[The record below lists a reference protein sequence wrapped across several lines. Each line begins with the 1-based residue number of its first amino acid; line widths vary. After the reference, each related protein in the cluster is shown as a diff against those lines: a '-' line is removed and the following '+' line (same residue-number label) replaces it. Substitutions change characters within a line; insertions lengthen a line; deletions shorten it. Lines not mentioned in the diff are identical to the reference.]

1 MNLIVSNAKSERI
14 PCWCTQDYKRNSGI
28 EDIGYTKRIPWSR
41 FSFILSRQPQLDK
54 KKESHRGHSR
64 GNLCSLWR
72 WLSVNCIAEMEM
84 CLASRQMEHASRKLG
99 RTGKCVV
106 RQSRWIILQGDW
118 VVRGN
123 VSYLEAG
130 GSYFKGNGEACN
142 TSLRREGQPIQLK
155 KQIRWPS
162 PFFNIRKTKTKTSF
176 DRTGKDLLSSL
187 LVRLLVVLDKPC
199 NPKTLLI

>member
-1 MNLIVSNAKSERI
+1 MHSRLQKEQWNRRKHS
-14 PCWCTQDYKRNSGI
+14 P
-28 EDIGYTKRIPWSR
+28 DIGYTKSIPWSR
-41 FSFILSRQPQLDK
+41 FSFILSRQPQSDK

-118 VVRGN
+118 VARGN

-176 DRTGKDLLSSL
+176 DRTGKDLLSPL
-187 LVRLLVVLDKPC
+187 LVCLLVVLDKPC
-199 NPKTLLI
+199 NTKTLLI

>member
-1 MNLIVSNAKSERI
+1 MHSRLQKEQWNRRKHS
-14 PCWCTQDYKRNSGI
+14 P
-28 EDIGYTKRIPWSR
+28 DIGYTKSIPWSR
-41 FSFILSRQPQLDK
+41 FSFILSRQPQSDK

-106 RQSRWIILQGDW
+106 RQTRWIILQGDC

-123 VSYLEAG
+123 VSYLKAG
-130 GSYFKGNGEACN
+130 GLYFKGNGEACN

-199 NPKTLLI
+199 NTKTLLI

>member
-1 MNLIVSNAKSERI
+1 MHSRLQKEHWNRRHRI
-14 PCWCTQDYKRNSGI
+14 YQKNSVI
-28 EDIGYTKRIPWSR
+28 TL
-41 FSFILSRQPQLDK
+41 FIHLSRQPQSDK

-199 NPKTLLI
+199 NTKTLLI